1 MSVIAAVLFFYCATD
16 GRDTMF
22 LIWYA
27 IERIAWLVT
36 YLFMVVTEGL
46 VSLHER
52 LMLMRVISFMKWNKK
67 EDPSSPK
74 GFAEANRRQKR
85 E

>member
-1 MSVIAAVLFFYCATD
+1 
-16 GRDTMF
+16 MF

-27 IERIAWLVT
+27 IERIVWLVT

-52 LMLMRVISFMKWNKK
+52 LMLMRVASFMQWHDKK
-67 EDPSSPK
+67 EEK
-74 GFAEANRRQKR
+74 ELR

>member
-1 MSVIAAVLFFYCATD
+1 
-16 GRDTMF
+16 MF

-27 IERIAWLVT
+27 IERIVWLVT

-52 LMLMRVISFMKWNKK
+52 LMLMRVASFMQWNKK
-67 EDPSSPK
+67 ED
-74 GFAEANRRQKR
+74 RRQ
-85 E
+85 